1 MNVAGFL
8 APDGASASEAHG
20 EAIAVTVD
28 GRGYVTI
35 SEGKQPPD
43 KQFNIA

>member
-35 SEGKQPPD
+35 SEGNHPPVNH
-43 KQFNIA
+43 FNIA